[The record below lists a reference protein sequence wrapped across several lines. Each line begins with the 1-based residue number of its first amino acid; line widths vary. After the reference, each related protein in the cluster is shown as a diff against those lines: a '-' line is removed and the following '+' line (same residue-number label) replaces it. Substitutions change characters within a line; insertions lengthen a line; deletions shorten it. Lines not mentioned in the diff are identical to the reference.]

1 VILTEDLLTALDG
14 KRATIT
20 PEMSPPAL
28 VVEVV
33 SKYLPFTPL
42 AHCQGRVTGQE
53 RCCRGIGDRL
63 WDYEA
68 SHTTDGDIQQ
78 KMGGNLHS
86 FWLLMLSCCSSFG
99 SLWSTVGPSGCCS
112 NI

>member
-1 VILTEDLLTALDG
+1 MTL
-14 KRATIT
+14 
-20 PEMSPPAL
+20 P
-28 VVEVV
+28 
-33 SKYLPFTPL
+33 KYLPFTPL

-99 SLWSTVGPSGCCS
+99 SFWSLGTIIFPASPLTGDGQFCS
-112 NI
+112 LGSFIKVIY